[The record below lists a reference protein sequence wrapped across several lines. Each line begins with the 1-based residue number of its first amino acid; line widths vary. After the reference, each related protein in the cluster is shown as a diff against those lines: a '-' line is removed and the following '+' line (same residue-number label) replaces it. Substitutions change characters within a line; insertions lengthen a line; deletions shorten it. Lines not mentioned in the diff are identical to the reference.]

1 MKILNRRQR
10 RAALSALAI
19 IPLALIATGCTT
31 TANTEEASGEGTT
44 STTGGEPLPIEELCG
59 TEPIR
64 IAHVAGFGGNTWR
77 QIAEAEVADELS
89 KCDNVTH
96 EYAQADGDL
105 QTYISLIN
113 SYSAQGF
120 DGIVTYVDFGDQ
132 ALSAL
137 RSAFEAGTAVVP
149 YIGIPET
156 GEVGV
161 DFSGYARYDF
171 EGEGAIM
178 ADWIAENVGEDAKVI
193 FTGGLEGGSPSSQ
206 ALYDALAA
214 QNETLGG
221 AFTILN
227 DRPIPS
233 NWDPAYMQR
242 AMTGILAE
250 YPDFNVWVSDYGA
263 ADLGG
268 LRALQQAGVE
278 IPTLVTS
285 ATDNAL
291 GCFWLENNEA
301 NPSFQMM
308 TMDGTHSTAR
318 VAVRKTL
325 AAINDLPD
333 NEPER
338 VELTKFIDTP
348 AGQLPTCRD
357 DLPPD
362 ADLSSSLSE
371 DQLKAVFN

>member
-1 MKILNRRQR
+1 MKILNRQQC

-19 IPLALIATGCTT
+19 VPLVLIAAGCTT
-31 TANTEEASGEGTT
+31 TGGSEGPAEEGPSAGA
-44 STTGGEPLPIEELCG
+44 GGEPLPIEELCG

-77 QIAEAEVADELS
+77 QIAEAEVADELD
-89 KCDNVTH
+89 KCENVTH

-137 RSAFEAGTAVVP
+137 RNAFEAGTAVVP

-161 DFSGYARYDF
+161 DFSGYARYNF
-171 EGEGAIM
+171 EGEGATM
-178 ADWIAENVGEDAKVI
+178 ANWIADNVGEGAKVI

-214 QNETLGG
+214 ENEALGG

-227 DRPIPS
+227 DSPIPS

-268 LRALQQAGVE
+268 LRALQQAGVP

-291 GCFWLENNEA
+291 GCFWIENNEA
-301 NPSFQMM
+301 TPTFDMM

-325 AAINDLPD
+325 AAVNGLPD

-338 VELTKFIDTP
+338 VDLIQFIDTP
-348 AGQLPTCRD
+348 NGSLPTCRD

-362 ADLSSSLSE
+362 ADLSSSLTE
-371 DQLKAVFN
+371 EQLLAIFD

>member
-1 MKILNRRQR
+1 MKIFNRKQR

-19 IPLALIATGCTT
+19 VPLALIATGCTT
-31 TANTEEASGEGTT
+31 TQTQETTEEGPANVA
-44 STTGGEPLPIEELCG
+44 GGEPLSIEELCG

-77 QIAEAEVADELS
+77 QIAEAEVADELGQ
-89 KCDNVTH
+89 CDNVTY

-137 RSAFEAGTAVVP
+137 RNAFEAGTVVVP

-161 DFSGYARYDF
+161 DYNGYARYDF

-178 ADWIAENVGEDAKVI
+178 ANWIAENSEDGATVI
-193 FTGGLEGGSPSSQ
+193 FTGGLEGGSPSSV
-206 ALYDALAA
+206 ALYDALKAE
-214 QNETLGG
+214 NEALGEP
-221 AFTILN
+221 FTVLN
-227 DRPIPS
+227 DQPIPS

-250 YPDFNVWVSDYGA
+250 YPDFDVWVSDYGA

-268 LRALQQAGVE
+268 LRALVQAGVE
-278 IPTLVTS
+278 VPTLVTS

-291 GCFWLENNEA
+291 GCFWLENNDPA
-301 NPSFQMM
+301 SPSFEMM

-325 AAINDLPD
+325 AAVNGLPD

-338 VELTKFIDTP
+338 VELFKFIDTV
-348 AGQLPTCRD
+348 AGDLPTCRD